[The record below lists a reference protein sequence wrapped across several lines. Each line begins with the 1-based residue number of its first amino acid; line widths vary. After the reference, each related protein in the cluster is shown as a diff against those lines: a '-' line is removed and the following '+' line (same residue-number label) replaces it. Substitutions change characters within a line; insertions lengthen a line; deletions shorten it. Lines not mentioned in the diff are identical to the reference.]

1 MGSRRCTRCS
11 RSRSR
16 RRLCDCRAIPAQ
28 FGAQFLPRKSLTGP
42 PLPLRLQ
49 AKTLNA
55 NKLARFAL
63 EKLAQYK
70 VPVAWQEQVDL
81 FALSVRGRPLVDAE
95 ELLPSCFRCQ
105 VRRRGPSLS
114 HPSHSSVPSPS
125 HRSSL
130 PPSVLPLPDDQP
142 VAQPERRQV
151 HRVRPPLHPLL
162 RLVRGYAAPP
172 PRHRPATSR
181 RRRPARHRV

>member
-1 MGSRRCTRCS
+1 MFA
-11 RSRSR
+11 
-16 RRLCDCRAIPAQ
+16 LA
-28 FGAQFLPRKSLTGP
+28 K
-42 PLPLRLQ
+42 Q

-114 HPSHSSVPSPS
+114 RIHRSTLLLSPQYPPS
-125 HRSSL
+125 HRPPSL
-130 PPSVLPLPDDQP
+130 PLCFRCQTIN
-142 VAQPERRQV
+142 
-151 HRVRPPLHPLL
+151 PLL
-162 RLVRGYAAPP
+162 NQNGDKCIACGHPFIRSFVSFEGTQ
-172 PRHRPATSR
+172 PRHRPATTR

>member
-1 MGSRRCTRCS
+1 MGYRKCTRCS

-16 RRLCDCRAIPAQ
+16 RRLRDCRAIPAQ
-28 FGAQFLPRKSLTGP
+28 FSAQFLPRNSRTAP
-42 PLPLRLQ
+42 RLPLRLQ

-114 HPSHSSVPSPS
+114 RIHRTKAYPPS
-125 HRSSL
+125 HRSPSL
-130 PPSVLPLPDDQP
+130 PLCFRCQTIN
-142 VAQPERRQV
+142 
-151 HRVRPPLHPLL
+151 PLL
-162 RLVRGYAAPP
+162 NQNGDKCIACGHPFIRSFVSFEGT
-172 PRHRPATSR
+172 PRHRPATR
-181 RRRPARHRV
+181 PATRRPARHRV